1 MAGREVGGWGRGGEG
16 VGKGEE
22 GNVNGIR
29 RQGQDSAI
37 PRSSDNK
44 SAINLHKNGER
55 INQGF
60 RGWWEALEWVGGCQ
74 QMKKMKETKGRSSS
88 SSSSVEPKEKEEKK
102 KKKKKKKKKE
112 KKENERKDDNNK
124 EKKLD
129 EKDDKRKLET
139 GP

>member
-1 MAGREVGGWGRGGEG
+1 M
-16 VGKGEE
+16 GKGEE

-88 SSSSVEPKEKEEKK
+88 VEPKEKEEKK

-124 EKKLD
+124 EKRLD